1 MAIKEDLEIA
11 KEEVAALQAKYDEF
25 IKRENPFKVGFD
37 LAMYRGGARSATSEN
52 ILKALSAKSSNP
64 EDFLALSNDGWEA
77 GWAVSQ
83 DEYLYITAS
92 VWEGSEQGLDF
103 SKESIKE
110 FNELEATLC
119 SNNISFL
126 EEYLQEHSD
135 NRFSVDDGII
145 AERVCSYLV
154 ALFDDPIIEDEDSTQ
169 EEIGPEVLAKTQD
182 SLTPKEKIEKEKKA
196 AFRIG
201 FDFGLKFGIVS
212 GSSGECKYD
221 IAAIGHEFAKKSP
234 HPAGFADAFQEG
246 FIAGK
251 RCPSSYIRHFSGEGN
266 VKVDDK
272 YSEFIKLVFNYGVN
286 LQKYYSEYEE
296 DAYHYSTEGV
306 DLDQVNYSVMY
317 HLLSLFRIENDDS
330 SLKVTPVI
338 PSGEWT
344 TCDSPTKAI
353 LDNPET
359 LERFTEAWNNLPE

>member
-11 KEEVAALQAKYDEF
+11 KEEVAALQVKYDEF

-83 DEYLYITAS
+83 DEYLYIRAS

-154 ALFDDPIIEDEDSTQ
+154 ALFDDPIIEDEDLAQ
-169 EEIGPEVLAKTQD
+169 EEASAEVSSKPHD
-182 SLTPKEKIEKEKKA
+182 SSPTRKEEVEKEKKA

-201 FDFGLKFGIVS
+201 FEFGLKFGIVS

-234 HPAGFADAFQEG
+234 YPADFADAFQEG

-251 RCPSSYIRHFSGEGN
+251 RCPATYIRYFSGYGDNFE
-266 VKVDDK
+266 VDNE
-272 YSEFIKLVFNYGVN
+272 YSEFIKLISSY
-286 LQKYYSEYEE
+286 
-296 DAYHYSTEGV
+296 GV
-306 DLDQVNYSVMY
+306 DLHNYY
-317 HLLSLFRIENDDS
+317 DYARY
-330 SLKVTPVI
+330 
-338 PSGEWT
+338 G
-344 TCDSPTKAI
+344 
-353 LDNPET
+353 
-359 LERFTEAWNNLPE
+359 